1 MVSIP
6 RITSRGNNS
15 AHPSK
20 DLKAPPSQLIERCM
34 VFIDGLPQPGPY
46 DQHSALVAV
55 REHNATIGPGEPKA
69 FMWLS
74 LGQPTEQQMTD
85 IADGYGVH
93 ELIVED
99 AVSAHQRPKLER
111 YDDQLFMVIR
121 SVFYKEHESV
131 VDAKEIIQTGER
143 QMIISPEFII
153 TVRHGPSPMKTIKQR
168 IEHEVSTDPETF
180 IVGPMAIAW
189 FIADSLVDEYLRIST
204 ELSGDVDE
212 LESEVFSPDK
222 RFDIEQIYM
231 LKREILEMRHAIDPL
246 AIALRLLIQNNK
258 DVVDKEIR
266 SYYRDVLDHELIAA
280 DQIASYDERLSSLLD
295 AGVAMI
301 SLQQNADMRQISAL
315 VGMAA
320 VPTMI
325 AGIYGMNFDN
335 MPELHT
341 QYGYFVVL
349 FVMAAITVG
358 VYWAFKRN
366 HWL

>member
-1 MVSIP
+1 MGFHN
-6 RITSRGNNS
+6 R
-15 AHPSK
+15 
-20 DLKAPPSQLIERCM
+20 APT
-34 VFIDGLPQPGPY
+34 

-131 VDAKEIIQTGER
+131 VDAKEIIQTGEL

-153 TVRHGPSPMKTIKQR
+153 TVRHGPSPMKAIKQR

-341 QYGYFVVL
+341 QYGYFVLL
-349 FVMAAITVG
+349 FVMAVITVG